1 MRKPLSTIE
10 RLGKHHFAH
19 LKAVAMGVPF
29 QAAAHRYLGIH
40 HGHQAV
46 GAHRLT
52 VESVRGLA
60 RRQHEPAWRLI
71 GLMIRVDVEGQHRHP
86 SLAEF
91 VASRGLEDWSEAEV
105 RQFYLEAYPD
115 QAEAAASARAKRRE
129 RLRSAQLALL
139 EKLEKVSVVPP
150 SPVDPVATWFDP
162 VTAQRLVDAGMVSL
176 LDLAERIALGGRWF
190 GAMPGVGVN
199 KAERIAAF
207 VRDLLGDTYP
217 LQRHFVVPLH
227 GCSDNAALRQT
238 GLPDVVDA
246 AQRLPSQL
254 TYEPAYSVLAARS
267 DADAIEEWIAA
278 KAGSKQTALGYR
290 REARRLL
297 LWLLEECGGKG
308 FGEMTASDCA
318 RYAAFLADIP
328 LRWQS
333 KARAKPGAEGWAPF
347 RGPLSHQS
355 RQYALNVLGTLFTWL
370 QAAQYLSSNPWVLV
384 NRKLGDDP
392 AARKLDTKAI
402 GEGAMAEI
410 RRVIHAQPDSPSRAR
425 ILFILG
431 FVEAVGLRAQELVS
445 ARLKDLSLEPEG
457 WVLHVHGKGA
467 KNRVAAIPGQALEAL
482 QAYLRERG
490 QGGIEAASGDYP
502 LLASLGDP
510 AQPVG
515 YQALHEHVKGW
526 LKKAVAGS
534 ALPEHERRKLV
545 GASTHWLRHTFG
557 TRAVARNVPLDVIQ
571 EQLGHANIQT
581 TMNIYG
587 RAPIQRRTAELGK
600 AFDTPYTADT

>member
-1 MRKPLSTIE
+1 MRKPLSTVE

-29 QAAAHRYLGIH
+29 QAAALRYLGIH
-40 HGHQAV
+40 HGHQAAGV
-46 GAHRLT
+46 HRLT
-52 VESVRGLA
+52 VESVRALA

-71 GLMIRVDVEGQHRHP
+71 GLVIRVDVEMQQGP

-91 VASRGLEDWSEAEV
+91 VASRGLEDWSEEDV
-105 RQFYLEAYPD
+105 GRFYLEAYPE
-115 QAEAAASARAKRRE
+115 QAEAAGSARAKRRE

-139 EKLEKVSVVPP
+139 EKLEKRSVVPP

-176 LDLAERIALGGRWF
+176 LDLADRIALGGRWF
-190 GAMPGVGVN
+190 NAMPGVGIK

-207 VRDLLGDTYP
+207 VRDLLGDNYA
-217 LQRHFVVPLH
+217 LQRRFIVPLE
-227 GCSDNAALRQT
+227 GCSDDAAKPPA
-238 GLPDVVDA
+238 GLPDLLD

-267 DADAIEEWIAA
+267 DVAAIGEWIAA
-278 KAGSKQTALGYR
+278 KAGSPQTVLGYR
-290 REARRLL
+290 REATRLL
-297 LWLLEECGGKG
+297 LWLREEGGGKG
-308 FGEMTASDCA
+308 FGDMTASDCS

-328 LRWQS
+328 PHWKS
-333 KARAKPGAEGWAPF
+333 KARARPGADGWAPF

-355 RQYALNVLGTLFTWL
+355 RQYALNVLGTFFTWL
-370 QAAQYLSSNPWVLV
+370 QAAQYIPSNPWVLV

-410 RRVIHAQPDSPSRAR
+410 LRVIHAQPASPSRAR
-425 ILFILG
+425 ILFVLG
-431 FVEAVGLRAQELVS
+431 FVEAVGLRSQELIS
-445 ARLKDLSLEPEG
+445 ARLKDFSLEPEG

-467 KNRVAAIPGQALEAL
+467 KNRVAAVPGQALDAL

-490 QGGIEAASGDYP
+490 QGGIETASGDYP

-510 AQPVG
+510 SQPVG

-534 ALPEHERRKLV
+534 ALPEHERRKLS

-557 TRAVARNVPLDVIQ
+557 TRAVSRNVPLDVIQ
-571 EQLGHANIQT
+571 EQLGHASIQT

-600 AFDTPYTADT
+600 AFDTPGTADT